1 MVSLL
6 ENLGFDRETVGKI
19 VLRCP
24 EIFAASIEKTLN
36 KKLEFLKNMGI
47 SNHHLPRVIKKY
59 PEVLVSNVNSALIPR

>member
-24 EIFAASIEKTLN
+24 EIFAGSIEKTLN

-59 PEVLVSNVNSALIPR
+59 PEVLVSNVNRALIPR

>member
-1 MVSLL
+1 MVSFL
-6 ENLGFDRETVGKI
+6 ENLGFDSEMVGKI

-36 KKLEFLKNMGI
+36 RKLEFLKNMGI

-59 PEVLVSNVNSALIPR
+59 PEVLVSDVDRTLIPR